1 VVGIVGEAMGRTRTA
16 EPGTDSPDAAFT
28 ALRPLLFSV
37 AYRLLG
43 RPADAEDV
51 VQESWLRY
59 TGAAEEV
66 RDPRAWL
73 IQVVTRLC
81 LDQLRSAPARHER
94 PAGIW
99 LPEPVLTGESVA
111 EDPLETVE
119 RRDLLSLGALAML
132 QRLSPAER
140 AALVL
145 HEAIG
150 VTHAE
155 IGAVLGASEAGS
167 RQLLARARRRVAA
180 DPARQPAPSPQTHFR
195 LVAALRAAFDTG
207 DTASLVG
214 LIREDAVLLSDTGG
228 ELPAPRRPIVGPA
241 RILRFLGGPQ
251 KGPASGVTS
260 EVEVNGEPGL
270 LFHAGGEPLYL
281 ITSVVD
287 AVGRMRLALN
297 VGGPTKFAYARRQR
311 LRLPA

>member
-1 VVGIVGEAMGRTRTA
+1 MECSGAPEANADTP
-16 EPGTDSPDAAFT
+16 EAAFT

-59 TGAAEEV
+59 ARAPGKV
-66 RDPRAWL
+66 RNPRSWL

-81 LDQLRSAPARHER
+81 LDQLRSARTRHEQ

-99 LPEPVLTGESVA
+99 LPEPVLTGGSVA

-140 AALVL
+140 AVLVL

-150 VTHAE
+150 LTHGEVAE
-155 IGAVLGASEAGS
+155 VIGVSEAGS

-180 DPARQPAPSPQTHFR
+180 DPARQPAPSPAMHRR
-195 LVAALRAAFDTG
+195 LLAALRAAFDSG
-207 DTASLVG
+207 DTDPLVG
-214 LIREDAVLLSDTGG
+214 LLRDDAALVADTGG
-228 ELPAPRRPIVGPA
+228 EIAAPRRPVVGPG
-241 RILRFLGGPQ
+241 RILRFL
-251 KGPASGVTS
+251 AGVAALRRFTAA

-270 LFHAGGEPLYL
+270 LFHAGGEPAYL
-281 ITSVVD
+281 VACVVD
-287 AVGRMRLALN
+287 AEGRLRLALD
-297 VGGPTKFAYARRQR
+297 VGGPTKLAYVRRQR
-311 LRLPA
+311 LRLSA

>member
-1 VVGIVGEAMGRTRTA
+1 MDRPGAAEADVA
-16 EPGTDSPDAAFT
+16 PPEAAFT

-59 TGAAEEV
+59 ARAFTEV
-66 RDPRAWL
+66 RDPRSWL

-81 LDQLRSAPARHER
+81 LDQLRSARERHER

-99 LPEPVLTGESVA
+99 LPEPVLTGGSVA
-111 EDPLETVE
+111 EDPLEIVE
-119 RRDLLSLGALAML
+119 RRNLLSLGALAML

-150 VTHAE
+150 LSHREIAE
-155 IGAVLGASEAGS
+155 ILGVSEAGS

-180 DPARQPAPSPQTHFR
+180 DPARQPAPSPAMHRR
-195 LVAALRAAFDTG
+195 LLTALRTAFDSGDTGPLVGLLREDAAVVADTGGEIAAPRRPLVGPRSILRFLAGVAALRRY
-207 DTASLVG
+207 TA
-214 LIREDAVLLSDTGG
+214 T
-228 ELPAPRRPIVGPA
+228 
-241 RILRFLGGPQ
+241 
-251 KGPASGVTS
+251 

-270 LFHAGGEPLYL
+270 LFHADGEPAHLVAC
-281 ITSVVD
+281 VVD
-287 AVGRMRLALN
+287 AEGRLRLALD
-297 VGGPTKFAYARRQR
+297 VGGPTKLAYARRQR
-311 LRLPA
+311 PRLPA

>member
-1 VVGIVGEAMGRTRTA
+1 MERSGAPEADADTP
-16 EPGTDSPDAAFT
+16 EAAFT

-43 RPADAEDV
+43 RPADAEDT

-59 TGAAEEV
+59 ARAPGEV
-66 RDPRAWL
+66 RNPRSWL

-81 LDQLRSAPARHER
+81 LDQLRSARVRHEQ

-111 EDPLETVE
+111 EDPLEIVE
-119 RRDLLSLGALAML
+119 RRDLLSLAALAML

-140 AALVL
+140 AVLVL

-150 VTHAE
+150 LTHGEVAE
-155 IGAVLGASEAGS
+155 VIGVSEAGS

-180 DPARQPAPSPQTHFR
+180 DPARQPALSPAMHRR
-195 LVAALRAAFDTG
+195 LLAALRVAFDSG
-207 DTASLVG
+207 DTSTLVG
-214 LIREDAVLLSDTGG
+214 LLRDDAALVADTGG
-228 ELPAPRRPIVGPA
+228 EIPAPRRPIVGPG
-241 RILRFLGGPQ
+241 RILRFL
-251 KGPASGVTS
+251 AGVAALRRFTAA

-270 LFHAGGEPLYL
+270 LFHADGEPAYL
-281 ITSVVD
+281 VACVVD
-287 AVGRMRLALN
+287 AEGRLRLALD
-297 VGGPTKFAYARRQR
+297 VGGPTKLAYVRRQR
-311 LRLPA
+311 LRLSA